1 MITTSAPASPSSRPT
16 ASTTVAVLAAGI
28 VASLLPVVFG
38 AAFLVSVVI
47 RRPLVA
53 MLARRWPPLSGG
65 PPVLR
70 GSAARVWPHWQTAP
84 LPTVAGGLARLPAGL
99 TIRNDAGRG
108 GPEHDQPPCD

>member
-1 MITTSAPASPSSRPT
+1 MPRLTDAQ
-16 ASTTVAVLAAGI
+16 VI
-28 VASLLPVVFG
+28 VGMA
-38 AAFLVSVVI
+38 
-47 RRPLVA
+47 RPLVA